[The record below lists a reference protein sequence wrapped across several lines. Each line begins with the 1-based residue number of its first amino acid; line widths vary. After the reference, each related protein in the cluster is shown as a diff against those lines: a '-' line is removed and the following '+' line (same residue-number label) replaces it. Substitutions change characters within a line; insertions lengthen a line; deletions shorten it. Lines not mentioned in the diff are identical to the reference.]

1 MIIDK
6 IENSNI
12 YFGISERM
20 KVALNYIQK
29 TDFSSVESGRHE
41 IDGDRIFALVDE
53 YETKN
58 ADENFLEAHQNYIDV
73 QFMVEGKERVGFT
86 TLKTQNAIKSYNSEQ
101 DFALF
106 KENYSTILLSKG
118 MFAIFFPDDL
128 HMPGLKIEKSAK
140 VKKVIVKV
148 KI

>member
-6 IENSNI
+6 IENASLYI
-12 YFGISERM
+12 GISERI
-20 KVALNYIQK
+20 KCALNFIQQ
-29 TDFSSVESGRHE
+29 TDFSNLELGRYD
-41 IDGDRIFALVDE
+41 IDGDLIFALVNE
-53 YETKN
+53 YQTNN
-58 ADENFLEAHQNYIDV
+58 ANDSLLEAHQNYIDV
-73 QFMVEGKERVGFT
+73 QFMLDGKEHVGYV
-86 TLKTQNAIKSYNSEQ
+86 TLNSQQAKKAYNPEE

-106 KENYSTILLSKG
+106 KDNYSTNLLSKG

-128 HMPGLKIEKSAK
+128 HLPGLKVDESEL